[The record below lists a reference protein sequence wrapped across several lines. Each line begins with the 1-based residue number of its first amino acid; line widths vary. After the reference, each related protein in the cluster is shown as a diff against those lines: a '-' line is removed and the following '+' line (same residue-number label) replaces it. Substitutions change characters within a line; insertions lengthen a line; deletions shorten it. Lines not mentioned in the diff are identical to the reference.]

1 MRVQRENSMIGEDKS
16 AECELLHAA
25 EKSMSLRVVQ
35 KQIQILILLIYTC
48 GDIGRILN

>member
-25 EKSMSLRVVQ
+25 EKSMSLKSCTEANSNSDSANLYLWGHRQ
-35 KQIQILILLIYTC
+35 DT
-48 GDIGRILN
+48 